1 MKFAWRFIP
10 IGYNL
15 RRTDIL
21 AALFALV
28 ILGGLLF
35 AATRWVTLNN
45 GFGPD
50 WDCTNQGWG
59 GPVCI
64 KKPTSWPGKQPPRDP
79 AR

>member
-15 RRTDIL
+15 RRIDIL

-35 AATRWVTLNN
+35 AATRWVTLNH

-50 WDCTNQGWG
+50 WDCTNPGWG
-59 GPVCI
+59 GPVCT
-64 KKPTSWPGKQPPRDP
+64 KKPTP
-79 AR
+79 